1 MNTKLFKI
9 GSYFFSITSAIF
21 LIASAIFDKTWI
33 NIFSIVFL
41 FLDLICVCLQN
52 RGQKK
57 QSDENVD
64 TKRTVIAVV
73 ILGVMLVLTA
83 VMLALSIFNAGHHV

>member
-9 GSYFFSITSAIF
+9 GSYLFSITSAIF
-21 LIASAIFDKTWI
+21 LTASAIFDKPWI

-52 RGQKK
+52 RGHKT
-57 QSDENVD
+57 SGENVD

-83 VMLALSIFNAGHHV
+83 VMSALSIFSAGHHV

>member
-9 GSYFFSITSAIF
+9 GSYLFSITSAIF
-21 LIASAIFDKTWI
+21 HNPWI

-52 RGQKK
+52 RGHKT
-57 QSDENVD
+57 SGENVD

-83 VMLALSIFNAGHHV
+83 VMSVLSIFSTGHHV

>member
-9 GSYFFSITSAIF
+9 GSYFFSIASTVF
-21 LIASAIFDKTWI
+21 LTASVIFDKTWI

-52 RGQKK
+52 RGQKT
-57 QSDENVD
+57 SGENVD

-73 ILGVMLVLTA
+73 ILGAMLVITA
-83 VMLALSIFNAGHHV
+83 VMSALSIFNAGHHV